1 MDRYLV
7 RINISHHPKFSFPA
21 PVTKEIEFPMFC
33 LQMYI
38 LDLEARVLWARRKAV
53 GGRSK
58 AAIPGVDG
66 GS

>member
-7 RINISHHPKFSFPA
+7 RMNISHHPKFSFPA
-21 PVTKEIEFPMFC
+21 LVSKEMEFLMFC

-38 LDLEARVLWARRKAV
+38 PYLEAVLRARRKEV
-53 GGRSK
+53 RGRSK
-58 AAIPGVDG
+58 TAIRGVDG

>member
-7 RINISHHPKFSFPA
+7 RMNISHHPQFSFPA
-21 PVTKEIEFPMFC
+21 LVTKEMEFLMFC

-38 LDLEARVLWARRKAV
+38 PYLEAGVLRARRKEV